1 MQTTVALRERG
12 RLAALLERILERA
25 REREGW
31 REPDARDVRTWRQFV
46 LGVVVARSTRLLAV
60 GRALAGRRPGARV
73 KGLALGLGYF
83 LTTAQIPLRPLSTR
97 VLEAAVRE
105 LEPERLATYRGRVLV
120 VLDPTEYPKRSRGRG
135 RRGRQMQHIGRVR
148 AAKAAGRRRRPRGKP
163 AGSPPAAGRVATTF
177 GYVDVWA
184 GLVLTGKQFLP
195 LARHLFSNRHPQL
208 KSQNRVEEAVLF
220 QALGVL
226 RRAGLA
232 AIAVADCGLGRKELL
247 IRLAGRPQD
256 FVIRIEAAVTVRR
269 PGTEDDVP
277 LAAHLAA
284 QPPLG
289 EVVWNRG
296 EAEPLRCAVRTV
308 TATCRFSRT
317 GRQADVQEAT
327 LAVVELAPVDGEHDP
342 LVLATTLPVA
352 TLADAKGVAWVYGQR
367 WTIESAFET
376 LRAWGLGAFMVRAW
390 QAVDRLLWVVALAYA
405 LVVLAL
411 RAPLLRRLR
420 WQARA
425 LLHQQTVLGRR
436 LTPGKLAE
444 ALGLDFLRH
453 RRAWASCWLR

>member
-12 RLAALLERILERA
+12 QVAALLNRILERA

-31 REPDARDVRTWRQFV
+31 REPDARNVRTWRQFV
-46 LGVVVARSTRLLAV
+46 LGVVVTRSTRLLAV
-60 GRALAGRRPGARV
+60 GRAVVGRRPGARV

-83 LTTAQIPLRPLSTR
+83 LATARVPLRPLSTR

-105 LEPERLATYRGRVLV
+105 LEPERLVTYRGRGLV

-148 AAKAAGRRRRPRGKP
+148 AAKAGGRRRRR
-163 AGSPPAAGRVATTF
+163 PPAASPTPAEAGRAASTY

-184 GLVLTGKQFLP
+184 GLVLGGKQFLP

-208 KSQNRVEEAVLF
+208 KSQSRVEEAVLC
-220 QALGVL
+220 QALGLVK
-226 RRAGLA
+226 RAGLA
-232 AIAVADCGLGRKELL
+232 AIVVADRGLGRKELL
-247 IRLAGRPQD
+247 IRLATRPQD
-256 FVIRIEAAVTVRR
+256 FVIRIDADVTVRR
-269 PGTEDDVP
+269 PGTGGDVP
-277 LAAHLAA
+277 LVTLLAA

-296 EAEPLRCAVRTV
+296 EAEPLPCAAR
-308 TATCRFSRT
+308 ATPATFRFSRT
-317 GRQADVQEAT
+317 GRTDDVQEAT
-327 LAVVELAPVDGEHDP
+327 LAVVELAPLDGAHDP
-342 LVLATTLPVA
+342 LVLATTLPAA
-352 TLADAKGVAWVYGQR
+352 TLADAKGIAWVYGQR

-376 LRAWGLGAFMVRAW
+376 LKAWGLGTFMVRAW

-411 RAPLLRRLR
+411 RAPPLRRLR
-420 WQARA
+420 RQARA
-425 LLHQQTVLGRR
+425 LLRAQTVLGRR

-444 ALGLDFLRH
+444 ALALDFAKH
-453 RRAWASCWLR
+453 RRAWASCWRQ